1 MVNPRADIWANLNS
15 GNIEIHPGLSL
26 FVFHSLLVFLAV
38 LIFISSSRNGSRSPR
53 PSVLLPT
60 KAWQAQQEQLGKY
73 DQKRISP
80 TEFDDSDKPKLKY
93 DEFIRTKS

>member
-1 MVNPRADIWANLNS
+1 MFWF
-15 GNIEIHPGLSL
+15 
-26 FVFHSLLVFLAV
+26 FVDHL
-38 LIFISSSRNGSRSPR
+38 FISSSRNGSRSPR

-93 DEFIRTKS
+93 DHV

>member
-1 MVNPRADIWANLNS
+1 MAHIFPLTNIWANFNS
-15 GNIEIHPGLSL
+15 GHIEITSSL
-26 FVFHSLLVFLAV
+26 YTTPLVFLTV

-93 DEFIRTKS
+93 DEFMSS

>member
-1 MVNPRADIWANLNS
+1 MQIY
-15 GNIEIHPGLSL
+15 GLIL
-26 FVFHSLLVFLAV
+26 IQDTLRYHQALDTTLLVFLTV
-38 LIFISSSRNGSRSPR
+38 LILISSSRNGSRSPR

-93 DEFIRTKS
+93 DEFNSS